1 MGLENLKSIFNEG
14 AGTNNS
20 QISGRLSDGG
30 EISPFANHPDE
41 FSKLDFDTNVP
52 TPVDFLT
59 SPVQVPGFTI
69 RMDSKDKSQFSPD
82 GVNYIQPTKMIE
94 EFGEIGSAVDFM
106 NEAQNNPTSISGSAA
121 FNMPRPKKLLGI
133 ALS

>member
-30 EISPFANHPDE
+30 EISPFANHPKE
-41 FSKLDFDTNVP
+41 FSQLDFDTNVP

-69 RMDSKDKSQFSPD
+69 RMDSRDKSQFSPD
-82 GVNYIQPTKMIE
+82 GVNYIQPT
-94 EFGEIGSAVDFM
+94 
-106 NEAQNNPTSISGSAA
+106 
-121 FNMPRPKKLLGI
+121 
-133 ALS
+133 

>member
-41 FSKLDFDTNVP
+41 FSKLDFDEFSIFLSLITGRSCALYSSTRLLILFNV
-52 TPVDFLT
+52 V
-59 SPVQVPGFTI
+59 
-69 RMDSKDKSQFSPD
+69 KSIKNYSVYFQFYF
-82 GVNYIQPTKMIE
+82 VYMNYI
-94 EFGEIGSAVDFM
+94 FDF
-106 NEAQNNPTSISGSAA
+106 Q
-121 FNMPRPKKLLGI
+121 
-133 ALS
+133 